1 MKDKK
6 FLAKL
11 IAVILVVSMLCVGMF
26 ACKKDEEKKP
36 EPDKQEEEAYDAVT
50 PLVNAV
56 IQSLENG
63 DMEDLVVSGELGL
76 GLKNGN
82 NTSNYKISLDLDLNL
97 YNGSNEESNTSLQ
110 AEIKDGDSI
119 IFGMYYYDYSTK
131 NQGSDA
137 FADGKLYMQYK
148 DGTAMKKIAITVPQI
163 NATMKALDA
172 KVDFS
177 KIDLSNI
184 DISSAA
190 TILSVVSSITEV
202 DAADNTKF
210 TVNLT
215 NVLNNFADILGGID
229 LNGED
234 MPLGIA
240 LKGSDLATILPEI
253 EIVIDYDLKSNG
265 HLDKLDVNLKLSD
278 KDIIINKVDNK
289 PLLVVGMNGAVEVH
303 PTLKFA
309 VSKSS
314 APVVV
319 TGAYDDPVINETE
332 SEYVNQS
339 LINAQVSIGLKVD
352 QDIALNVMD
361 GLKINLKADTYTAT
375 LKVDADPTVILGKLF
390 SYVPATEYVAGEIY
404 FEQIVKDKLYV
415 RADNVTAANVTN
427 YYVRVANLGFGG
439 FGAILDTV
447 SAILGCVNALDLEIA
462 GTGEN
467 VPLKLYAAKNQYG
480 ELQIT
485 IEKLDIV
492 TNEEGAPLLETLPG
506 MSIEKLITAIK
517 PVISGLVKADE
528 ANNTA
533 IFETIAGYLTNAYIG
548 LFADNA
554 ESLAADYKKPG
565 AHAEIKIDNIPF
577 SGYTQFKGAYN
588 PDYDYYKMTAAAQ
601 YKEVSI
607 TEFAKDTTY
616 YTHDAQYSKVDT
628 DLVTA
633 PKEGVD
639 YYTTDGKTYTKV
651 AVSAWEKGVTYYTMA
666 MVYNQAAKYESG
678 KTYYTYEAA
687 KYTKANVTDAATF
700 DSEKAAS
707 VDKALYVGG
716 SDVNATKPFGI
727 GLDATLDITKDNGLV
742 LDATVKG
749 MDFIGL
755 APTLTVKISN
765 VSGSL
770 FTYDY
775 PTWEQITAA

>member
-26 ACKKDEEKKP
+26 ACKKDEDKKP
-36 EPDKQEEEAYDAVT
+36 EPDKQEEAYDAVT

-56 IQSLENG
+56 VKSLENG
-63 DMEDLVVSGELGL
+63 DMEALVVSGELGL

-82 NTSNYKISLDLDLNL
+82 NTSNYKISLDLGLNL
-97 YNGSNEESNTSLQ
+97 YNGSNEVEPNTYLQ

-119 IFGMYYYDYSTK
+119 IFGMYYWDLSTE

-148 DGTAMKKIAITVPQI
+148 DGTAMKKIAITVPQV

-240 LKGSDLATILPEI
+240 LKGSELATILPEI

-309 VSKSS
+309 VNNGT
-314 APVVV
+314 V
-319 TGAYDDPVINETE
+319 TGAYDEVVD
-332 SEYVNQS
+332 SEYTNQS

-352 QDIALNVMD
+352 QDIAVKVMD
-361 GLKINLKADTYTAT
+361 GLKINLKADTYTAK

-390 SYVPATEYVAGEIY
+390 SYVPATEYAAGEIY
-404 FEQIVKDKLYV
+404 FKQVVADKLYV
-415 RADNVTAANVTN
+415 RADNVTAANVTD

-439 FGAILDTV
+439 FGAILDTI
-447 SAILGCVNALDLEIA
+447 SSILGCVNALDLEIA

-480 ELQIT
+480 QLKIT

-492 TNEEGAPLLETLPG
+492 TNEEGAPLLGALGELA
-506 MSIEKLITAIK
+506 IEELIARVKDMI
-517 PVISGLVKADE
+517 PNFVKADE

-533 IFETIAGYLTNAYIG
+533 IFKTIAGYLTNAYIG

-554 ESLAADYKKPG
+554 ESLAPDYKKPG

-588 PDYDYYKMTAAAQ
+588 SNYDYYKMTAQAQ

-616 YTHDAQYSKVDT
+616 YTYDAQYSKVDT

-633 PKEGVD
+633 PKSGVD

-687 KYTKANVTDAATF
+687 KYTKANVTSAETF

-707 VDKALYVGG
+707 VDGALYVGG

-727 GLDATLDITKDNGLV
+727 GLDATLDITKAGGLV
-742 LDATVKG
+742 LNATVKG

-765 VSGSL
+765 ASGSL

>member
-26 ACKKDEEKKP
+26 ACKKDEEPKP
-36 EPDKQEEEAYDAVT
+36 EPKPEEQEAYDAVT

-56 IQSLENG
+56 VKSLENG

-119 IFGMYYYDYSTK
+119 IFGMYYYDYSTE

-148 DGTAMKKIAITVPQI
+148 DGTAMKKIAITVPQV

-202 DAADNTKF
+202 DATDNTKF
-210 TVNLT
+210 TINLT

-229 LNGED
+229 LNSEE

-240 LKGSDLATILPEI
+240 LKGSELATILPEI

-289 PLLVVGMNGAVEVH
+289 PLLVVGMNGAVEVN

-309 VSKSS
+309 VNNGT
-314 APVVV
+314 V
-319 TGAYDDPVINETE
+319 TGAYDDPVLNKTE

-352 QDIALNVMD
+352 QDIAVKVMD
-361 GLKINLKADTYTAT
+361 GLKINLKADTYKAT

-390 SYVPATEYVAGEIY
+390 SYVPATEYAAGEIY

-415 RADNVTAANVTN
+415 RAANVTAANVTN

-447 SAILGCVNALDLEIA
+447 SAILGCVNALELEIA
-462 GTGEN
+462 GSTAEN
-467 VPLKLYAAKNQYG
+467 VPLKLYAAKNSYG
-480 ELQIT
+480 ELKIT
-485 IEKLDIV
+485 IEKLGLV
-492 TNEEGAPLLETLPG
+492 TNNDGGA
-506 MSIEKLITAIK
+506 LISGSLSNLGIQGLIDAIK
-517 PVISGLVKADE
+517 PVIINLVGADE

-533 IFETIAGYLTNAYIG
+533 IFKTIAGYLTNAYIG

-588 PDYDYYKMTAAAQ
+588 SNYDYYKMTAQAQ

-616 YTHDAQYSKVDT
+616 YTYDAQYSKVDT

-651 AVSAWEKGVTYYTMA
+651 IVSAWEKGVTYYTMA

-687 KYTKANVTDAATF
+687 KYTKANVTSAETF

-707 VDKALYVGG
+707 VDGKLYVGG
-716 SDVNATKPFGI
+716 SDVNATNPFGI
-727 GLDATLDITKDNGLV
+727 GLDATLDITKANGLV
-742 LDATVKG
+742 LNATVKG

-770 FTYDY
+770 FTYNY

>member
-26 ACKKDEEKKP
+26 ACKKDEDKKP
-36 EPDKQEEEAYDAVT
+36 EPKPEEQEAYDAVT

-56 IQSLENG
+56 VKSLENG

-76 GLKNGN
+76 GLKNGS

-97 YNGSNEESNTSLQ
+97 YNGSNEKSNTYLQ

-119 IFGMYYYDYSTK
+119 IFGMYYWDLSTE

-148 DGTAMKKIAITVPQI
+148 DGTAMKKIAITVPQV
-163 NATMKALDA
+163 NATMRALDA

-215 NVLNNFADILGGID
+215 NVLNNFADVLGGID
-229 LNGED
+229 LNSEE

-309 VSKSS
+309 VNNGT
-314 APVVV
+314 V
-319 TGAYDDPVINETE
+319 TGAYDEVVD
-332 SEYVNQS
+332 SEYTNQS

-352 QDIALNVMD
+352 QDIALQVMD
-361 GLKINLKADTYTAT
+361 GLKINLAADTYTAR

-390 SYVPATEYVAGEIY
+390 KYVPATEYAAGEIY
-404 FEQIVKDKLYV
+404 FEQVVADKLYV
-415 RADNVTAANVTN
+415 RAANVSEANVTN
-427 YYVRVANLGFGG
+427 YYVRVANLGFDG

-447 SAILGCVNALDLEIA
+447 SAILDCVNALELEIV
-462 GTGEN
+462 GTGDN
-467 VPLKLYAAKNQYG
+467 IPLKLYAAIDSRSGVPVLKF
-480 ELQIT
+480 T
-485 IEKLDIV
+485 IEKLGLI
-492 TNEEGAPLLETLPG
+492 TNNDGAPLLG
-506 MSIEKLITAIK
+506 SIEDKSLSALIDAIK

-588 PDYDYYKMTAAAQ
+588 SNYDYYKMTAQAQ

-616 YTHDAQYSKVDT
+616 YTYDAQYSKVDT

-633 PKEGVD
+633 PKSGVD

-651 AVSAWEKGVTYYTMA
+651 DVSAWEKGVTYYTMA

-678 KTYYTYEAA
+678 KTYYTYEAP

-700 DSEKAAS
+700 ASEKEAS

-727 GLDATLDITKDNGLV
+727 GLDATLDITIANGLV
-742 LDATVKG
+742 LNATVKG

-775 PTWEQITAA
+775 PTWEEKITAA